1 MSSRVLRSH
10 VSLEPAHGAT
20 HVWHVT
26 FWPEDTQLFP
36 SAYVVKIC
44 KTNEEALS
52 VQGDFR
58 EKKVAHDIYD
68 RTGTPVNVQTLP
80 GEYTV
85 DATMSSFNK

>member
-1 MSSRVLRSH
+1 MSNRMLR
-10 VSLEPAHGAT
+10 PQTAPGAT
-20 HVWHVT
+20 KEWHVT
-26 FWPEDTQLFP
+26 FWPENTQQFP
-36 SAYVVKIC
+36 SAYVVSIC
-44 KTNEEALS
+44 KTKKDALS

-85 DATMSSFNK
+85 EEEMSSFNK